1 MLTSIPSFLPARPAP
16 HPLPLKMRTTP
27 TCGAGLGNH
36 KTPPSPLNYRYG
48 VVEYS
53 PLETRVHRI
62 SDIRDYLLRQ
72 PRIYRTP
79 RICLPSFRPDAAE
92 LRGLPAARP
101 PSQSL
106 VRGTLLVD

>member
-48 VVEYS
+48 VVESVSYTH
-53 PLETRVHRI
+53 LADLI
-62 SDIRDYLLRQ
+62 QGY
-72 PRIYRTP
+72 
-79 RICLPSFRPDAAE
+79 
-92 LRGLPAARP
+92 
-101 PSQSL
+101 
-106 VRGTLLVD
+106 